1 MLSDDELNERSESE
15 SESKSESE
23 SDELS
28 SDELSSSEDVEKG
41 LSLLGSVNEN
51 DGSESLIGIT
61 VRVFGLS

>member
-1 MLSDDELNERSESE
+1 MLFDDELNEELEDILSFKSVEASLSVSE
-15 SESKSESE
+15 
-23 SDELS
+23 
-28 SDELSSSEDVEKG
+28 G